1 MKTKKSGR
9 ISGLMILV
17 IIFLL
22 VVNVTLGFFMTRQAS
37 NALISLI
44 QNRMLDIS
52 NTAADMLDGD
62 ALLRLNAED
71 QGSEEY
77 QEVMEILT
85 YFQDNIALKYIY
97 CIKDKGNKEFV
108 FSVDPTV
115 EDPGEF
121 GSPIVYTDALYS
133 ASLGKADV
141 DDVPYKDAWGT
152 FYSAYSPVFT
162 SDGRVGGIVAVDF
175 SAEWYEDQ
183 LKSLIGTVII
193 VAVLSMGIGIAI
205 VVILTRRKR
214 KQYGVL
220 YGRLN
225 ALAGKVEEL
234 VKEVELRN
242 EYPIA
247 KEDEQEEAEEQGR
260 GGEIEDLGSKIESM
274 QEELRKHISRIHKQ
288 AYLDSLTGVG
298 NRAAYDAKIESLEKD
313 ITEKKASFAVAVLD
327 MNGLKVIN
335 DNYGHERGDLALID
349 AAEVL
354 KAVFGKE
361 NLFRIGGDEFF
372 VIVRNASEE
381 DMERHFAELDQKL
394 AETNQKE
401 KSYVQELS
409 LSKGSAV
416 YRPQED
422 ADFKE
427 VFKRADLVM
436 YEDKRAYYVKRG
448 DRRR

>member
-1 MKTKKSGR
+1 MKVKKSGR
-9 ISGLMILV
+9 INWLMILV
-17 IIFLL
+17 VIFLL

-37 NALISLI
+37 NALISSI

-62 ALLRLNAED
+62 VLLRLNAED

-288 AYLDSLTGVG
+288 AYLDSLTGDG

-313 ITEKKASFAVAVLD
+313 IANKVASFAVAVLD
-327 MNGLKVIN
+327 LNGLKVIN

-354 KAVFGKE
+354 ISVFGKE
-361 NLFRIGGDEFF
+361 HLFRIGGDEFF
-372 VIVRNASEE
+372 VIIRNATES
-381 DMERHFAELDQKL
+381 DMQGLFAELDQKL
-394 AETNQKE
+394 AETNQEE
-401 KSYVQELS
+401 KAYVEPLS

-416 YRPQED
+416 YRPLED

-427 VFKRADLVM
+427 VFKRADLAM
-436 YEDKRAYYVKRG
+436 YEDKRVYYLERG

>member
-1 MKTKKSGR
+1 MKVKKSGR
-9 ISGLMILV
+9 INWLMILV
-17 IIFLL
+17 VIFLL

-37 NALISLI
+37 NALISSI
-44 QNRMLDIS
+44 QKRMLDIS
-52 NTAADMLDGD
+52 NTAADMIDGD
-62 ALLRLNAED
+62 VLLRLEAED
-71 QGSEEY
+71 QETEEFL
-77 QEVMEILT
+77 EVMEILT
-85 YFQDNIALKYIY
+85 HFQDNIELQYIY
-97 CIKDKGNKEFV
+97 CVKDLGNKEFV

-141 DDVPYKDAWGT
+141 DDVPYRDAWGN

-193 VAVLSMGIGIAI
+193 VAALSMGIGIAI
-205 VVILTRRKR
+205 VVIITRRKR
-214 KQYGVL
+214 KQYGIL
-220 YGRLN
+220 YRRLN
-225 ALAGKVEEL
+225 GLAGKIEEL
-234 VKEVELRN
+234 VNEVDARN
-242 EYPIA
+242 DYDAPG
-247 KEDEQEEAEEQGR
+247 KSEQKRSEEQVK
-260 GGEIEDLGSKIESM
+260 GGEIEDLGLKIEAM
-274 QEELRKHISRIHKQ
+274 QNELRKHISHIHKQ

-298 NRAAYDAKIESLEKD
+298 NRAAYDAKIEILEKD
-313 ITEKKASFAVAVLD
+313 IAEKKASFAVAVMD

-354 KAVFGKE
+354 KKVFGKE
-361 NLFRIGGDEFF
+361 HLYRIGGDEFF
-372 VIVRNASEE
+372 VILRNASEK
-381 DMERHFAELDQKL
+381 DMERLFAELDQKL
-394 AETNQKE
+394 IETNREE

-409 LSKGSAV
+409 LSKGAAV
-416 YRPQED
+416 YCPQED
-422 ADFKE
+422 MDFKS
-427 VFKRADLVM
+427 VFKRADLAM
-436 YEDKRAYYVKRG
+436 YEDKRVYYLKHG

>member
-1 MKTKKSGR
+1 MKTKRGR

-247 KEDEQEEAEEQGR
+247 KEDEQEEAEE
-260 GGEIEDLGSKIESM
+260 
-274 QEELRKHISRIHKQ
+274 
-288 AYLDSLTGVG
+288 
-298 NRAAYDAKIESLEKD
+298 
-313 ITEKKASFAVAVLD
+313 
-327 MNGLKVIN
+327 
-335 DNYGHERGDLALID
+335 
-349 AAEVL
+349 
-354 KAVFGKE
+354 
-361 NLFRIGGDEFF
+361 
-372 VIVRNASEE
+372 
-381 DMERHFAELDQKL
+381 
-394 AETNQKE
+394 
-401 KSYVQELS
+401 
-409 LSKGSAV
+409 
-416 YRPQED
+416 
-422 ADFKE
+422 
-427 VFKRADLVM
+427 
-436 YEDKRAYYVKRG
+436 
-448 DRRR
+448 

>member
-1 MKTKKSGR
+1 M
-9 ISGLMILV
+9 
-17 IIFLL
+17 
-22 VVNVTLGFFMTRQAS
+22 
-37 NALISLI
+37 
-44 QNRMLDIS
+44 
-52 NTAADMLDGD
+52 
-62 ALLRLNAED
+62 
-71 QGSEEY
+71 
-77 QEVMEILT
+77 
-85 YFQDNIALKYIY
+85 
-97 CIKDKGNKEFV
+97 
-108 FSVDPTV
+108 
-115 EDPGEF
+115 
-121 GSPIVYTDALYS
+121 
-133 ASLGKADV
+133 
-141 DDVPYKDAWGT
+141 
-152 FYSAYSPVFT
+152 
-162 SDGRVGGIVAVDF
+162 
-175 SAEWYEDQ
+175 
-183 LKSLIGTVII
+183 
-193 VAVLSMGIGIAI
+193 
-205 VVILTRRKR
+205 
-214 KQYGVL
+214 
-220 YGRLN
+220 
-225 ALAGKVEEL
+225 
-234 VKEVELRN
+234 
-242 EYPIA
+242 
-247 KEDEQEEAEEQGR
+247 
-260 GGEIEDLGSKIESM
+260 GSKIESM